1 MLAPISLDGAS
12 FRYYVNLKQ
21 DYTNVNKNLS
31 FLRVAAFIA
40 ISALVISASY
50 TVGWLS
56 NLDLASN
63 NDEWPEFQVFWEAW
77 HLVEENFYGE
87 LPSPQTTT
95 YAAVRGA
102 LGALNDP
109 YTIFVEPQ
117 SRQIEKDDLHG
128 CFGGIGAWLSQAE
141 DGSVVLTPMRDS
153 PAMRAGVQEG
163 DVLVQ
168 VDDILVTPEMS
179 LQDVQVLIRGPV
191 GSQVG
196 LTIRRQGVAELVVL
210 TITRE
215 EIVTPSVTW
224 QMVEDQAGMGYIRI
238 MRFTERTPQELQEAL
253 TELKGQGMTR
263 LILDLRDN
271 GGGLL
276 TEAIQVTGQFIDGG
290 VVLYERRRN
299 APEKAYEAQGEGMA
313 RDVPLVVLV
322 NGGTASAAEIVAG
335 ALQDHQRGPLIGE
348 RTFGKG
354 SVQFIYDLSD
364 SSSLHVTS
372 AQWFTPNRHQIN
384 GLGLSPDI
392 EVPLTAEDRE
402 QGRDPQME
410 QAIAYLNDTAE

>member
-1 MLAPISLDGAS
+1 M
-12 FRYYVNLKQ
+12 
-21 DYTNVNKNLS
+21 NKNLS

-313 RDVPLVVLV
+313 RDVPLAVLV

>member
-1 MLAPISLDGAS
+1 MLAPLDLDNAL
-12 FRYYVNLKQ
+12 FRCYVNLKQ
-21 DYTNVNKNLS
+21 DYANVNRNPS
-31 FLRVAAFIA
+31 FLRVATFIA
-40 ISALVISASY
+40 ISTLIISASY

-56 NLDLASN
+56 NLDLTHN
-63 NDEWPEFQVFWEAW
+63 NDEWPEFHVFWEAW
-77 HLVEENFYGE
+77 RLVEENFYGE
-87 LPSPQTTT
+87 LPSPQTIT

-102 LGALNDP
+102 LSALNDP

-117 SRQIEKDDLHG
+117 PRQIEKDDLHG
-128 CFGGIGAWLSQAE
+128 SFGGIGAWLAQAE
-141 DGSVVLTPMRDS
+141 DGSVVLTPMHDS

-168 VDDILVTPEMS
+168 VDDTPLTPAMS

-191 GSQVG
+191 GSQVR
-196 LTIRRQGVAELVVL
+196 LTIRRQGVAELVEL

-224 QMVEDQAGMGYIRI
+224 QMIEDQAGMGYIRI

-313 RDVPLVVLV
+313 RDVPLTVLV

-335 ALQDHQRGPLIGE
+335 ALQDYQRGPLIGE

-364 SSSLHVTS
+364 GSSLHVTS

-384 GLGLSPDI
+384 GQGLSPDI
-392 EVPLTAEDRE
+392 EVPLTNENRE

-410 QAIAYLNDTAE
+410 QAIAYLNDTVE